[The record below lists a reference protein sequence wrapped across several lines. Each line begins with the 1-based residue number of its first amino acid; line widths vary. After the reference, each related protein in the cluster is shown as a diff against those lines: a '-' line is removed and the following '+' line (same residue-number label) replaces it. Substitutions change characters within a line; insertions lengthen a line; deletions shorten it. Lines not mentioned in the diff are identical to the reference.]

1 MSAVSLFLVFV
12 IAKVAVLWG
21 RAVPVS
27 PWTAIAYTWQDA
39 LVALIFAVIAWRCR
53 HAVVLYWLLA
63 VYAAINIPIAAVL
76 STPLTLPMLRATS
89 GTLADS
95 ILLYATPVNLLKIVV
110 TVAAAAL
117 PHFIARVPQRSGRA
131 LIALA
136 IACVALGPI
145 ASARVDTMGLDR
157 NVVTALATSALP
169 RVGKG
174 VGPVFTFCH
183 LRNLRKSIDST
194 EDWPLTPIESCG
206 FPEENRELAIIEN
219 RPDPF
224 SALPGIAAGRNV
236 VLVSLESTGAQYL
249 RLYGAQED
257 VTPNL
262 DRLAKS
268 GVVFDHA
275 YAVYPES
282 IKGLFSILCSTY
294 PAFDTTP
301 RTYETAPCESLAA
314 VLHRAGYSTALFHSG
329 RFAYLGMQSIIQR
342 RGFETMADAG
352 DIGGNHESSFGVDEP
367 ATVARMLEWIDRRPQ
382 EKPFFLTYLPIAGHH
397 PYETPEPGPF
407 PTREEIGRYRNAL
420 HYSDRAL
427 GTLRAGLEARGLDGN
442 TVWIVIG
449 DHGEALG
456 QHEGNYGHTFFLFEE
471 NVRVP
476 FIVAAP
482 GAIVAPHRS
491 RTMVSLVDTA
501 PTMLDLLGI
510 DVPAA
515 HQGRSALD
523 GRARMALFFTDYSL
537 GLVGLRDGNWKFV
550 YELESGRAKLFD
562 LTRDPGETDDLS
574 VAQRPRVE
582 KYKATLVGWS
592 AAQKAYVVGRGAG
605 LASFF
610 RNGTPSVIHLGAGAP
625 FK

>member
-1 MSAVSLFLVFV
+1 MKNAVSLFLTFA
-12 IAKVAVLWG
+12 IAKIAVLWG
-21 RAVPVS
+21 RSVELSA
-27 PWTAIAYTWQDA
+27 WTAIAYVWQDA
-39 LVALIFAVIAWRCR
+39 LVALLFGIAVWRWR
-53 HAVVLYWLLA
+53 RAAVLYWILA
-63 VYAAINIPIAAVL
+63 AYAAINIPIAAVL

-95 ILLYATPVNLLKIVV
+95 ILLYATPGNLLKIVV
-110 TVAAAAL
+110 TIAAAAAL
-117 PHFIARVPQRSGRA
+117 PPLIARIPQRGGRA

-136 IACVALGPI
+136 IASVAVGPI
-145 ASARVDTMGLDR
+145 ASGRVDTIGLDR
-157 NVVTALATSALP
+157 NVVAALAASMLP
-169 RVGKG
+169 RVTATN
-174 VGPVFTFCH
+174 VHDVWTEPPFERAAADALPH
-183 LRNLRKSIDST
+183 LR
-194 EDWPLTPIESCG
+194 
-206 FPEENRELAIIEN
+206 
-219 RPDPF
+219 
-224 SALPGIAAGRNV
+224 GIAAGRNV

-262 DRLAKS
+262 DRLAES

-282 IKGLFSILCSTY
+282 IKGLFSVLCSTF

-301 RTYETAPCESLAA
+301 DTYETAPCESIAT
-314 VLHRAGYSTALFHSG
+314 VLRDAGYSTALFHSG

-342 RGFETMADAG
+342 RGFDTLADAG
-352 DIGGNHESSFGVDEP
+352 DIGSHDIGGNHESSFGVDEP
-367 ATVARMLEWIDRRPQ
+367 ATVARMLEWIDRRPPHR
-382 EKPFFLTYLPIAGHH
+382 PFFLTYLPIAGHH

-420 HYSDRAL
+420 HYGDRAL
-427 GTLRAGLEARGLDGN
+427 GALRAGLDARGLDRS

-476 FIVAAP
+476 FIIAAP
-482 GAIVAPHRS
+482 GAGAAPQRS

-501 PTMLDLLGI
+501 PTLLDLLGI
-510 DVPAA
+510 ETPAP
-515 HQGRSALD
+515 HQGRLALD
-523 GRARMALFFTDYSL
+523 GTARMALFFTDYSL

-550 YELESGRAKLFD
+550 YEMESGRAKLFD
-562 LTRDPGETDDLS
+562 LARDPREIDDVS
-574 VAQRPRVE
+574 IGQRPRVE
-582 KYKATLVGWS
+582 KYKATVLGWS

-605 LASFF
+605 FASFF
-610 RNGTPSVIHLGAGAP
+610 RNGTPSVIHLGAGLP
-625 FK
+625 LR